1 MRLKKT
7 IKKKNSNPKGLGS
20 FVQKNLRLPRIK
32 VSPKDVIEETK
43 GKIGNFYKNFKKER
57 LKEKKRLEKAKQLG
71 EKREELRLKK
81 TSPERKIR
89 QN

>member
-7 IKKKNSNPKGLGS
+7 IKKKISNSKGLGS
-20 FVQKNLRLPRIK
+20 FVQKNFKLPRIK

-57 LKEKKRLEKAKQLG
+57 LKEKKRLEKTK
-71 EKREELRLKK
+71 ELD
-81 TSPERKIR
+81 
-89 QN
+89 

>member
-7 IKKKNSNPKGLGS
+7 IKKKISNSKGLGS
-20 FVQKNLRLPRIK
+20 FVQKSFKLPKIK

-57 LKEKKRLEKAKQLG
+57 LKEKKRLENFSAAMDKFIKQLSS
-71 EKREELRLKK
+71 L
-81 TSPERKIR
+81 
-89 QN
+89 N